1 MRRKLKKLISML
13 TSRVVII
20 GFLIVLQLV
29 WFVILFLRLTQY
41 ATWINITFVGLSLA
55 IELYIINKSGNPSY
69 KILWM
74 LFIGTFPLLG
84 GMMYLLFGDKRPSR
98 RIRRQLHHG
107 RRVIGIRPSVGCSAA
122 AFPVRMAE
130 TSFYLESSGFPVYQ
144 NTKVEYFSLA
154 DEAFPRLLEDLRKAR
169 HYIFMEYFIVTEG
182 VMWDSIK
189 AILKEKAAAGVE
201 VRFAYDDLGSVG
213 CLPKNFRK
221 ELAAAGIHVLAFNP
235 FRPALSAVMNN
246 RNHRKITVID
256 GYIAYT
262 GGFNLADEY
271 INQKQRFG
279 HWKDTGL
286 RLYGEGVYS
295 LTLMC
300 LELWNAFYNTND
312 NCKKYL
318 PHRYHPEPFP
328 TDGYVQPYC
337 NSPFENET
345 LAQDIYLDLLYQAK
359 EYVYIFTPYL
369 AIDDEMQHAL
379 CMAAQRGVDV
389 RLVTPGIPDKRVVYS
404 LTRSYY
410 EPLIRAGVRIYEYTP
425 GFIHAKS
432 YLVDDKIGVV
442 GTINMDYRSLYLHM
456 ECAAMLVE
464 CSALQKMKLDCVVT
478 IEKSRR
484 VTLQDCKRRRH
495 SLLWQAILRTI
506 SPLL

>member
-122 AFPVRMAE
+122 ALPVRMAE
-130 TSFYLESSGFPVYQ
+130 TSFYLESSGFPMYQ

-154 DEAFPRLLEDLRKAR
+154 DEAFPQLLEDLRKAR
-169 HYIFMEYFIVTEG
+169 HYIFMEYFIVTDG

-189 AILKEKAAAGVE
+189 AVLKEKAAAGVE

-271 INQKQRFG
+271 INAEQRFG
-279 HWKDTGL
+279 YWKDAAL
-286 RLYGEGVYS
+286 RVEGDAAWNFTVMF
-295 LTLMC
+295 LNF
-300 LELWNAFYNTND
+300 WNAF
-312 NCKKYL
+312 
-318 PHRYHPEPFP
+318 RSSE
-328 TDGYVQPYC
+328 TDYDAFRPMPLVPPVSDGIVQPYAD
-337 NSPFENET
+337 SPLDEEPMAET
-345 LAQDIYLDLLYQAK
+345 VYLNILAQAQR
-359 EYVYIFTPYL
+359 YVYIYTPYL
-369 AIDDEMQHAL
+369 AVGEEMLDAL
-379 CMAAQRGVDV
+379 KNAAKRGVDI
-389 RLVTPGIPDKRVVYS
+389 RLVLPGIPDKKLVFRLS
-404 LTRSYY
+404 RSYY
-410 EPLIRAGVRIYEYTP
+410 LPLLRAGVRIYEYTP
-425 GFIHAKS
+425 GFLHAKCWVS
-432 YLVDDKIGVV
+432 DDVTAVV
-442 GTINMDYRSLYLHM
+442 GSINMDYRSLFLHF
-456 ECAAMLVE
+456 ECGVL
-464 CSALQKMKLDCVVT
+464 LQKNSQVAVLRDDVRATLPQCREIQVTECRTSLPGTVLDSVL
-478 IEKSRR
+478 R
-484 VTLQDCKRRRH
+484 
-495 SLLWQAILRTI
+495 LL
-506 SPLL
+506 SPLM